1 MLLIIKIS
9 VTVCL
14 LVLGWIPGIIPVAA
28 PEIEVQVQGKEET
41 ESQFDAKWIQDY
53 RVHAMEAFIAGALMT
68 IVSRMSHI
76 LCKPGVLVHES
87 YMSLYSYLITTITMP
102 LLIFSSWTR
111 REARDKHFL
120 EDVTL
125 EEKVIYFSILFALTM
140 VKVFKMERGIMKR
153 FVEDYDPEVHNFSL
167 SWPWCRK
174 I

>member
-1 MLLIIKIS
+1 
-9 VTVCL
+9 
-14 LVLGWIPGIIPVAA
+14 
-28 PEIEVQVQGKEET
+28 
-41 ESQFDAKWIQDY
+41 
-53 RVHAMEAFIAGALMT
+53 MEAFTAGALMT

-125 EEKVIYFSILFALTM
+125 EEKVIYFSILFALTI

-174 I
+174 R